1 MDIEKWY
8 PNILS
13 KQSAKKVRKMWEE
26 SKLLIDEIDVDHLA
40 RYLGKHLKLEEVIEE
55 AFGEIIYT
63 KEVKAKKNKVTKK
76 IGKKQV
82 KNNPKKKQKKSKKVF
97 NDNVN
102 NSSKGDDTLIAID
115 ETVQNENEMDMVIN
129 TSEGQDTLNAIVEE
143 KIYTSV
149 QLENE
154 MDMDT
159 NTSKGHDTLNA
170 SIVPKKKSKKSQVWK
185 KPMRKP
191 TQVEERQMF
200 GKALEIMLVTCME
213 NHLYQFNGTVRIQNK
228 GGPIG
233 LKLTGEIADCIM
245 IDWDK
250 ILLAKLEKLGLVPEI
265 YTRFKDDIQIVNET
279 LEKGTK
285 IKEGRLVIDNEK
297 KELDTNKNGDQITI
311 EVIQEVANSIDPII
325 KLTVETPSNFEDR
338 KLPVLDVKVGINE
351 NNRIDFEF
359 YEKPTRNPR
368 VILMDSALS
377 HAQKR
382 TILTQE
388 CLRRLRN
395 TKVEMGPEVQKKH
408 LDKFM
413 MKLKNSGYDQKFRT
427 EILDSAL
434 KAFEK
439 IKEED
444 KNQIKPMYRDRTWHS
459 EERKVNKEE
468 RKHNWWN
475 SK

>member
-1 MDIEKWY
+1 M
-8 PNILS
+8 
-13 KQSAKKVRKMWEE
+13 
-26 SKLLIDEIDVDHLA
+26 
-40 RYLGKHLKLEEVIEE
+40 KLEEVIEE

-311 EVIQEVANSIDPII
+311 EVIQEVANSLDPMI

-359 YEKPTRNPR
+359 YEN
-368 VILMDSALS
+368 
-377 HAQKR
+377 Q
-382 TILTQE
+382 QE
-388 CLRRLRN
+388 
-395 TKVEMGPEVQKKH
+395 TPES
-408 LDKFM
+408 F
-413 MKLKNSGYDQKFRT
+413 
-427 EILDSAL
+427 
-434 KAFEK
+434 
-439 IKEED
+439 
-444 KNQIKPMYRDRTWHS
+444 
-459 EERKVNKEE
+459 
-468 RKHNWWN
+468 
-475 SK
+475 

>member
-1 MDIEKWY
+1 MVK
-8 PNILS
+8 S
-13 KQSAKKVRKMWEE
+13 KSR
-26 SKLLIDEIDVDHLA
+26 
-40 RYLGKHLKLEEVIEE
+40 
-55 AFGEIIYT
+55 II
-63 KEVKAKKNKVTKK
+63 
-76 IGKKQV
+76 Q
-82 KNNPKKKQKKSKKVF
+82 KKKQKKSKKVF
-97 NDNVN
+97 NDIVN

-154 MDMDT
+154 MDMVT

-170 SIVPKKKSKKSQVWK
+170 NIVPKKKSKKSQVWK

-250 ILLAKLEKLGLVPEI
+250 VLLAKLEKLGLVPEI

-297 KELDTNKNGDQITI
+297 KELDTNKNGDQQNI
-311 EVIQEVANSIDPII
+311 EVIQEVANSFDPMI

-351 NNRIDFEF
+351 NEDNRIDLEF
-359 YEKPTRNPR
+359 YEKPIRNPG
-368 VILMDSALS
+368 VILMDPKCIKCS
-377 HAQKR
+377 R
-382 TILTQE
+382 TIH
-388 CLRRLRN
+388 CN
-395 TKVEMGPEVQKKH
+395 
-408 LDKFM
+408 
-413 MKLKNSGYDQKFRT
+413 Y
-427 EILDSAL
+427 
-434 KAFEK
+434 
-439 IKEED
+439 
-444 KNQIKPMYRDRTWHS
+444 
-459 EERKVNKEE
+459 
-468 RKHNWWN
+468 
-475 SK
+475 

>member
-297 KELDTNKNGDQITI
+297 K
-311 EVIQEVANSIDPII
+311 
-325 KLTVETPSNFEDR
+325 
-338 KLPVLDVKVGINE
+338 
-351 NNRIDFEF
+351 
-359 YEKPTRNPR
+359 
-368 VILMDSALS
+368 
-377 HAQKR
+377 R
-382 TILTQE
+382 T
-388 CLRRLRN
+388 
-395 TKVEMGPEVQKKH
+395 
-408 LDKFM
+408 
-413 MKLKNSGYDQKFRT
+413 
-427 EILDSAL
+427 
-434 KAFEK
+434 
-439 IKEED
+439 
-444 KNQIKPMYRDRTWHS
+444 
-459 EERKVNKEE
+459 
-468 RKHNWWN
+468 
-475 SK
+475 